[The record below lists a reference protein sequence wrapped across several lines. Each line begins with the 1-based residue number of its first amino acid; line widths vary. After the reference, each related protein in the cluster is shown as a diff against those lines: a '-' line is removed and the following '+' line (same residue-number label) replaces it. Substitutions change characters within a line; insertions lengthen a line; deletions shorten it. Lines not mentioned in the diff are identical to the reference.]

1 MGKPTYRIENIVA
14 TTEFGIKINLDRIAE
29 RIAGAEYN
37 PASFP
42 GLIIRRHRSSVLLF
56 RTGKAVI
63 TGSKS
68 EEELERNVNELITIL
83 EKNGVA
89 VPGKPKVKVQ
99 NIVASGSLGYD
110 VDIEKVALLVPGT
123 FYEPE
128 QFPGLIYRLDE
139 LHTVMLIFSSGRFVC
154 TGARSKNEIEESIK
168 KALKILADVGALYEP
183 GERFKAK
190 EEAPE

>member
-14 TTEFGIKINLDRIAE
+14 TAEFGIKINLDRLAE

-37 PASFP
+37 PEAFP
-42 GLIIRRHRSSVLLF
+42 GLIIRKHRSSVLLF
-56 RTGKAVI
+56 STGKAVI

-68 EEELERNVNELITIL
+68 EEELERNVNKLIAIL
-83 EKNGVA
+83 EKNGV
-89 VPGKPKVKVQ
+89 VIPEKPKVKVQ

-139 LHTVMLIFSSGRFVC
+139 LRTVMLIFSSGKFIC
-154 TGARSKNEIEESIK
+154 TGARSKNEVEESIK
-168 KALKILADVGALYEP
+168 KALKVLADVGALYEP
-183 GERFKAK
+183 GERFKT
-190 EEAPE
+190 ETEALG

>member
-14 TTEFGIKINLDRIAE
+14 TAEFGIKINLDRLAE

-37 PASFP
+37 PEAFP
-42 GLIIRRHRSSVLLF
+42 GLIIRKHRSSVLLF
-56 RTGKAVI
+56 STGKAVI

-68 EEELERNVNELITIL
+68 EEELERNVNELIAIL
-83 EKNGVA
+83 EKNGV
-89 VPGKPKVKVQ
+89 VIPEKPKVKVQ

-139 LHTVMLIFSSGRFVC
+139 LHTVMLIFSSGKFVC
-154 TGARSKNEIEESIK
+154 TGARSKNEVEESIK
-168 KALKILADVGALYEP
+168 KALKVLADVGALYEP
-183 GERFKAK
+183 GERFKT
-190 EEAPE
+190 ETEALG

>member
-14 TTEFGIKINLDRIAE
+14 TAEFGIKINLDRLAE

-37 PASFP
+37 PEAFP

-56 RTGKAVI
+56 STGKAVI

-83 EKNGVA
+83 EKNGV
-89 VPGKPKVKVQ
+89 VIPGKPKVKVQ

-139 LHTVMLIFSSGRFVC
+139 LHTVMLIFSSGKFVC
-154 TGARSKNEIEESIK
+154 TGAKNKNEVEESIK
-168 KALKILADVGALYEP
+168 KALKVFTDAGALYEP
-183 GERFKAK
+183 GERFKVK
-190 EEAPE
+190 EEAFE

>member
-14 TTEFGIKINLDRIAE
+14 TAEFGIKINLDRLVE

-37 PASFP
+37 PDAFP

-56 RTGKAVI
+56 STGKAVI

-68 EEELERNVNELITIL
+68 EEELERNVSELITAL

-110 VDIEKVALLVPGT
+110 VDIEKVALLVPDT

-128 QFPGLIYRLDE
+128 QFPGLIYRLNE
-139 LHTVMLIFSSGRFVC
+139 LHTVMLIFSSGKFVC
-154 TGARSKNEIEESIK
+154 TGAKSKNNVEESIK
-168 KALKILADVGALYEP
+168 KALKVFTDAGALYEP
-183 GERFKAK
+183 GERFKTE
-190 EEAPE
+190 EEALG

>member
-14 TTEFGIKINLDRIAE
+14 TAEFGIKINLDRLAE

-37 PASFP
+37 PEAFP

-56 RTGKAVI
+56 STGKAVI

-68 EEELERNVNELITIL
+68 EEELERNVSELITVL

-89 VPGKPKVKVQ
+89 VPGKPNVKVQ

-110 VDIEKVALLVPGT
+110 VDIEKVALLVPDT

-128 QFPGLIYRLDE
+128 QFPGLIYRLNE
-139 LHTVMLIFSSGRFVC
+139 LHTVMLIFSSGKFVC
-154 TGARSKNEIEESIK
+154 TGAKNKNNVEESIK
-168 KALKILADVGALYEP
+168 KALKVFTDAGALYEP
-183 GERFKAK
+183 GERFKAE
-190 EEAPE
+190 EEAFE

>member
-14 TTEFGIKINLDRIAE
+14 TAEFGIKINLDRLAE

-37 PASFP
+37 PEAFP

-56 RTGKAVI
+56 STGKAVI

-68 EEELERNVNELITIL
+68 EEELERNVSELITVL

-89 VPGKPKVKVQ
+89 VPGKPNVKVQ

-110 VDIEKVALLVPGT
+110 VDIEKVALLVPDT

-128 QFPGLIYRLDE
+128 QFPGLIYRLNE
-139 LHTVMLIFSSGRFVC
+139 LHTVMLIFSSGKFVC
-154 TGARSKNEIEESIK
+154 TGAKNKNNVEESIK
-168 KALKILADVGALYEP
+168 KALKVFTDAGALYEP
-183 GERFKAK
+183 GERFKVK
-190 EEAPE
+190 EEAFE